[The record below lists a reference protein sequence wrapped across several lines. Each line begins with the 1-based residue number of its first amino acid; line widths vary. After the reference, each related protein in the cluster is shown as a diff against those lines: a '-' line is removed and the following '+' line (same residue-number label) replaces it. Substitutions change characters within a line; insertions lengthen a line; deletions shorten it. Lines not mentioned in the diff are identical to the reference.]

1 MLTANADLKKSQW
14 HDQLLFYRRIL
25 FLVLPICIAILPS
38 IQFYIARRV
47 PFASMFFSR
56 PLPLSSVGMIG
67 LDPQTAH
74 NTHPERLKSLFIQ
87 SSLKTADHLIHAVHL
102 GRYTHAALMRD
113 AELRNRAGDW
123 WDAQKEEADAILKDD
138 GVKKAAKVEGLAFDD
153 DDNDDDG
160 PEGPLRTRAR
170 TIVDELFKRGFAPSE
185 HWASP
190 QS

>member
-1 MLTANADLKKSQW
+1 
-14 HDQLLFYRRIL
+14 
-25 FLVLPICIAILPS
+25 
-38 IQFYIARRV
+38 
-47 PFASMFFSR
+47 MFFSR

-67 LDPQTAH
+67 LDAQTAH
-74 NTHPERLKSLFIQ
+74 NMHPERLKSLFIQ

-123 WDAQKEEADAILKDD
+123 WDAQKEEADAILGDD
-138 GVKKAAKVEGLAFDD
+138 GVKKAATVEGLAY
-153 DDNDDDG
+153 DDG
-160 PEGPLRTRAR
+160 PDGPLRTRAR